1 MAGEGA
7 ARISIPRLAAVV
19 GTAAL
24 TRPWIAGA
32 GTRHAEAG

>member
-7 ARISIPRLAAVV
+7 APISIPRLAAVV

-24 TRPWIAGA
+24 TRSWIAGA
-32 GTRHAEAG
+32 RTRHVEAG